1 MKGRGGPRSI
11 GATADDIHLHSL
23 RLLFDLSGS
32 RRRGVFLYGHYYDQ
46 LADVSLRDAP
56 GR

>member
-1 MKGRGGPRSI
+1 MKGQGGARSI

-23 RLLFDLSGS
+23 RLLLDLSGS
-32 RRRGVFLYGHYYDQ
+32 RRRCVFMYGHYYDQ
-46 LADVSLRDAP
+46 LADVFLRYAP